1 MINEKDKQSLYTFL
15 TVIAGMA
22 VLLVMFL
29 VTVIVFKGV
38 PKSAESI
45 VAVMGAVTGVLGTLV
60 GYGVGQSGKDKAEQ
74 RATKA
79 EQQLRAVVGEGGKDV
94 LKQARDAYP
103 ELFK

>member
-1 MINEKDKQSLYTFL
+1 MENGKDRQSLYTFL
-15 TVIAGMA
+15 TVVAGMA

-29 VTVIVFKGV
+29 VTVIVFKDASK
-38 PKSAESI
+38 PAESI
-45 VAVMGAVTGVLGTLV
+45 VAVLGAVTGVLGTLV

-79 EQQLRAVVGEGGKDV
+79 EQQLTAVVGAGGKDV